1 MKHREKKTLKKK
13 LNSWMWREDS
23 KKEEIMAKYF
33 LKFMNTI
40 AHRKNAE

>member
-13 LNSWMWREDS
+13 LNSWRLGEDS

-40 AHRKNAE
+40 SPQTKC